1 MRTVFLFLAAACGFS
16 DAFNLA
22 SVQLRSPAQ
31 RAGTA
36 VRAASVSMQ
45 FGKKKELTLEERG
58 YWGGEWVCADC
69 GYIYE
74 PGTEP
79 PFEELRTRWKC
90 PQCAGPR
97 RRFVKKAGDMI
108 GNVDDSALV
117 NGTIFAAVL
126 IVVLVYLGLTA

>member
-1 MRTVFLFLAAACGFS
+1 MRVTLLLVAAS
-16 DAFNLA
+16 VSEAFNLA
-22 SVQLRSPAQ
+22 GVPLSSMSSSLI
-31 RAGTA
+31 RASTTA
-36 VRAASVSMQ
+36 MQ

-58 YWGGEWVCADC
+58 YWAGEWVCADC
-69 GYIYE
+69 GFIYE

-97 RRFVKKAGDMI
+97 RRFVKKAGNMI